1 MGALRS
7 AERLVY
13 LENQFLW
20 SPEIVGVLIDKL
32 RDPPSD
38 DFRVVVLLPARANDG
53 ADVSRGQI
61 AALIHADD
69 GAERFLACTVYARAG
84 KLRDVVYVHA
94 KIGIVD
100 DRWFTIGSA
109 NLNAHSLFNDTEM
122 NVVCLDPAV
131 ARGDAA
137 PPLGGAPRGD
147 TGRGRRRS
155 RRPRRRA
162 LAARSPRSSSTGW
175 RTASP

>member
-1 MGALRS
+1 M
-7 AERLVY
+7 
-13 LENQFLW
+13 
-20 SPEIVGVLIDKL
+20 
-32 RDPPSD
+32 
-38 DFRVVVLLPARANDG
+38 VVLLPARANDG

-69 GAERFLACTVYARAG
+69 GDERFLACTVYARAG

-100 DRWFTIGSA
+100 DTWLTIGSA

-122 NVVCLDPAV
+122 NVVTLDAGLARDTRLRLWAEHLEATPTRSPA
-131 ARGDAA
+131 
-137 PPLGGAPRGD
+137 
-147 TGRGRRRS
+147 T
-155 RRPRRRA
+155 
-162 LAARSPRSSSTGW
+162 PRSSSTSAGGRSRRSSSTAS

>member
-1 MGALRS
+1 MPAKTYRAVRRGDYSILASYMGALRS

-20 SPEIVGVLIDKL
+20 SPEVVGVLIDKL

-100 DRWFTIGSA
+100 DRGSR
-109 NLNAHSLFNDTEM
+109 S
-122 NVVCLDPAV
+122 
-131 ARGDAA
+131 AR
-137 PPLGGAPRGD
+137 P
-147 TGRGRRRS
+147 T
-155 RRPRRRA
+155 
-162 LAARSPRSSSTGW
+162 
-175 RTASP
+175 